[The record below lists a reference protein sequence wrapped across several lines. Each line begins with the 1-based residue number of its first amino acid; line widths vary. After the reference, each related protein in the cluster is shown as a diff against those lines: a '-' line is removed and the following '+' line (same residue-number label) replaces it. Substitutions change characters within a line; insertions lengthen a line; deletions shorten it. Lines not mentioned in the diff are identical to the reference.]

1 MFQHPGPQSGGDYG
15 CVFRFIRKGEM
26 FLVFERGFYVLEKG
40 NREAVALVEVGQ
52 VDGEAAFLGVV
63 VG

>member
-1 MFQHPGPQSGGDYG
+1 
-15 CVFRFIRKGEM
+15 M

-52 VDGEAAFLGVV
+52 VDGEAAFLGIV